1 VMSVNVRQLTMEVR
15 DTEYGGIL
23 ADAMTL
29 ARKRD
34 PSGLD
39 ERKRGK
45 CSVRDHIWLLV
56 RSNGSERRMCYWQ
69 QSPLW

>member
-1 VMSVNVRQLTMEVR
+1 MSVDVRQVIMQVR

-34 PSGLD
+34 PSSLEGR
-39 ERKRGK
+39 EEE
-45 CSVRDHIWLLV
+45 S
-56 RSNGSERRMCYWQ
+56 
-69 QSPLW
+69 

>member
-1 VMSVNVRQLTMEVR
+1 VTVVGSTGAIGERCSEQDLETSSLFVMSVDVRQVIMQVR

-34 PSGLD
+34 PSSFEGR
-39 ERKRGK
+39 EEE
-45 CSVRDHIWLLV
+45 S
-56 RSNGSERRMCYWQ
+56 
-69 QSPLW
+69 